1 MSNDTSD
8 AEAADFS
15 LVLGGPLFQL
25 LRRAHLSGDALELL
39 RRRIVTI
46 VLLTWLPLLVLSAAQ
61 GFAWRGTVKMP
72 FLLDVDAHVRF
83 LLALPM
89 LVLAEMV
96 VHQRMR
102 PVVRQFVERGLVTG
116 AARKRFDAAIAS
128 AMRLRNSV
136 AAEVLLIAFVYL
148 VGVLYLWRT
157 HLAIDVTSWMG
168 AVTGGRLQ
176 PSLAGWWFGCVSL
189 PLFQFIL
196 FRWYFRMF
204 IWARFL
210 WQMSRMDL
218 ALIPT
223 HPDRCAGLGF
233 LSQVSFAFT
242 PLLFAQGAL
251 LAGLMA
257 DRIFFAGA
265 KLPDFKM
272 EIAVIGG
279 FAIVAVM
286 GPLLLFVPVL
296 SRARRAGLRE
306 YGGLAQRYTLEFDRK
321 WRRGGAAAEEQLLGS
336 ADIQSLADM
345 GNSFEVIREMK
356 LAPITRQT
364 LIQLAVATL
373 LPVLPLLLT
382 MISLEELLSRFLKV
396 VI

>member
-1 MSNDTSD
+1 MSNGTGTAD
-8 AEAADFS
+8 ASDFS
-15 LVLGGPLFQL
+15 LVLGGPLYQL
-25 LRRAHLSGDALELL
+25 FRRAHLSGDALELL
-39 RRRIVTI
+39 RRRIVAI
-46 VLLTWLPLLVLSAAQ
+46 VLLTWLPLLVLSAVQ
-61 GFAWRGTVKMP
+61 GSAWRGAVKMP
-72 FLLDVDAHVRF
+72 FFLDVDAHVRF
-83 LLALPM
+83 LLALPV

-96 VHQRMR
+96 IHQRMR
-102 PVVRQFVERGLVTG
+102 PLVRQFVERGLVTG
-116 AARKRFDAAIAS
+116 PARERFDAAIAS
-128 AMRLRNSV
+128 AMRLRNSIV
-136 AAEVLLIAFVYL
+136 AEALLIAFVYL

-157 HLAIDVTSWMG
+157 HMAIDVTSWMG
-168 AVTGGRLQ
+168 AFAGGRLQ
-176 PSLAGWWFGCVSL
+176 PSLAGWWYGCVSV

-196 FRWYFRMF
+196 LRWYFRIF

-210 WQMSRMDL
+210 WQVSRIDL

-233 LSQVSFAFT
+233 LSNISFAFA

-265 KLPDFKM
+265 RLLDFKV
-272 EIAVIGG
+272 EIAVVVG
-279 FAIVAVM
+279 FAVVTVV
-286 GPLLLFVPVL
+286 GPLLLFVPIL
-296 SRARRAGLRE
+296 SRARRAGLSE
-306 YGGLAQRYTLEFDRK
+306 YGGLAHRYAREFDQK
-321 WRRGGAAAEEQLLGS
+321 WLRGGAAAEEQLLGS

-345 GNSFEVIREMK
+345 GSSLEVIREMK

-382 MISLEELLSRFLKV
+382 MVSLEELLSRLLKV
-396 VI
+396 VF